1 MKITLDTALY
11 AFAAFVAVASC
22 GQPATQDG
30 STTTQTV
37 ASTTGAGGAGGANS
51 ATPAAPASSA
61 APWPGEG
68 DDELLTAAK
77 FGDGARA
84 FTTVK
89 DTLLKNYYAEG
100 ITEDDLYRAATAGM
114 LEKLEP
120 KMKKWNRLLS
130 PKEMAELKND
140 LKGEVV
146 GIGVQISFDSASGYI
161 DVLAALPGSPAERA
175 GLVAG
180 DKIVTVNGK
189 LYKGMRTGDVVADIR
204 GKAGEPVTLSILR
217 ADKLLPFT
225 VKRERV
231 LYDQPS
237 HATFPDGLGYVH
249 IPSFTEKT
257 PAQVK
262 EALDDLAQ
270 KNVTSL
276 IVDLRENPGG
286 SFDSAVATAELLLPD
301 DSGIVTLKK
310 RSKDEDKH
318 VARGKGVLT
327 TVPLAVLVSN
337 GTSSGAEFIA
347 GALQE
352 GRHAR
357 LVGQHTMGKWSVQSL
372 DDLPNGYAFKYTVS
386 LFKTPAGRSYE
397 GTGIAP
403 DVEVAMNERELAR
416 ANVAKP
422 GDRLA
427 IDVQLRTA
435 KELLVPRVR

>member
-1 MKITLDTALY
+1 MKIHTSTTVY
-11 AFAAFVAVASC
+11 AFAAFVAVVSC

-30 STTTQTV
+30 SATAHPAV
-37 ASTTGAGGAGGANS
+37 ASA
-51 ATPAAPASSA
+51 PAAPAA
-61 APWPGEG
+61 APASVAPSGG
-68 DDELLTAAK
+68 DADDEALAATK
-77 FGDGARA
+77 LGEGARA

-89 DTLLKNYYAEG
+89 DTLLKNYYGDG
-100 ITEDDLYRAATAGM
+100 ITEDDVYRAATAGM

-130 PKEMAELKND
+130 PKEISELKND

-146 GIGVQISFDSASGYI
+146 GIGVQIAFDSASGYA
-161 DVLAALPGSPAERA
+161 DVLAALPGSPAEHA
-175 GLVAG
+175 GVLAG

-189 LYKGMRTGDVVADIR
+189 LYKGMRTNDVIGEIR
-204 GKAGEPVTLSILR
+204 GKAGEPVTLSVLR

-237 HATFPDGLGYVH
+237 HAVLADDVGYVH

-262 EALDDLAQ
+262 EALDDLAT

-276 IVDLRENPGG
+276 VVDLRQNPGG
-286 SFDSAVATAELLLPD
+286 SFESAVATAELLLPD
-301 DSGIVTLKK
+301 NSGIVTLKK
-310 RSKDEDKH
+310 RGKDEEKY
-318 VARGKGVLT
+318 VAKSKGILT
-327 TVPLAVLVSN
+327 ALPLAVLVSN
-337 GTSSGAEFIA
+337 GTSSGAEFVT

-357 LVGQHTMGKWSVQSL
+357 VVGQHTMGKWSVQSL

-386 LFKTPAGRSYE
+386 LFKTPSGRSFE
-397 GTGIAP
+397 GTGLAP
-403 DVEVAMNERELAR
+403 DVEVSMDERELAR

-422 GDRLA
+422 ADRLGV
-427 IDVQLRTA
+427 DVQLRTA
-435 KELLVPRVR
+435 RELLVHKP

>member
-1 MKITLDTALY
+1 MIAMKIHTSTTVY
-11 AFAAFVAVASC
+11 AFAAFVAVVSC

-30 STTTQTV
+30 SATSHPAV
-37 ASTTGAGGAGGANS
+37 ASA
-51 ATPAAPASSA
+51 PAAPAT
-61 APWPGEG
+61 APASVAPSGG
-68 DDELLTAAK
+68 DADDEALAATK
-77 FGDGARA
+77 FGEGARA

-89 DTLLKNYYAEG
+89 DTLLKNYYGDG
-100 ITEDDLYRAATAGM
+100 ITEDDVYRAATAGM

-130 PKEMAELKND
+130 PKEISELKND

-146 GIGVQISFDSASGYI
+146 GIGVQIAFDSASGYA
-161 DVLAALPGSPAERA
+161 DVLAALPGSPAEHA
-175 GLVAG
+175 GVLAG

-189 LYKGMRTGDVVADIR
+189 LYKGMRTNDVIGEIR
-204 GKAGEPVTLSILR
+204 GKAGEPVTLSVLR

-237 HATFPDGLGYVH
+237 HAVLADDVGYVH

-262 EALDDLAQ
+262 EALDDLAT

-276 IVDLRENPGG
+276 VVDLRQNPGG

-301 DSGIVTLKK
+301 NSGIVTLKK
-310 RSKDEDKH
+310 RGKDEEKY
-318 VARGKGVLT
+318 VAKSKGILT
-327 TVPLAVLVSN
+327 ALPLAVLVSN
-337 GTSSGAEFIA
+337 GTSSGAEFVT

-357 LVGQHTMGKWSVQSL
+357 VVGQHTMGKWSVQSL

-386 LFKTPAGRSYE
+386 LFKTPSGRSFE
-397 GTGIAP
+397 GTGLAP
-403 DVEVAMNERELAR
+403 DVEVSMDERELAR

-422 GDRLA
+422 ADRLA
-427 IDVQLRTA
+427 VDVQLRTA
-435 KELLVPRVR
+435 RELLVHKP

>member
-1 MKITLDTALY
+1 MKTKTSTLLY
-11 AFAAFVAVASC
+11 AFTAFVAVASC

-30 STTTQTV
+30 SAATQPV
-37 ASTTGAGGAGGANS
+37 ASSAG
-51 ATPAAPASSA
+51 ATPAPAASATTPSPSSA
-61 APWPGEG
+61 DGE
-68 DDELLTAAK
+68 DEALAATK
-77 FGDGARA
+77 FSDGARA
-84 FTTVK
+84 FTTVR
-89 DTLLKNYYAEG
+89 DTLLKNYYADG

-130 PKEMAELKND
+130 PKEISELKHD

-146 GIGVQISFDSASGYI
+146 GIGVHISFDPASGYA

-175 GLVAG
+175 GVVAG

-189 LYKGMRTGDVVADIR
+189 LYKGMRMNDVIGEIR

-225 VKRERV
+225 VTRERV

-237 HATFPDGLGYVH
+237 HAVFADTLGYVH

-262 EALDDLAQ
+262 EALDDLAT

-276 IVDLRENPGG
+276 VIDLRQNPGG

-301 DSGIVTLKK
+301 NSGVVTLKK
-310 RSKDEDKH
+310 RGKDEDKH

-337 GTSSGAEFIA
+337 STSSGAEFVT

-357 LVGQHTMGKWSVQSL
+357 VVGQHTMGKWSVQSL

-386 LFKTPAGRSYE
+386 LFKTPAGRSFE
-397 GTGIAP
+397 GAGLAP
-403 DVEVAMNERELAR
+403 DVEVSMDERELAR
-416 ANVAKP
+416 ANAAKP
-422 GDRLA
+422 SERLA
-427 IDVQLRTA
+427 VDVQLRTA
-435 KELLVPRVR
+435 KELLVRKP

>member
-1 MKITLDTALY
+1 MKITLPTGLQ
-11 AFAAFVAVASC
+11 AFAAFIAVASC

-30 STTTQTV
+30 SATTQ
-37 ASTTGAGGAGGANS
+37 ALAPSAGPGSGAGAMP
-51 ATPAAPASSA
+51 ATASPSA
-61 APWPGEG
+61 APWSAES
-68 DDELLTAAK
+68 DEDALAAAK
-77 FGDGARA
+77 FGDGARS

-130 PKEMAELKND
+130 PKEITELKND

-189 LYKGMRTGDVVADIR
+189 LYKGMRTNDVVADIR
-204 GKAGEPVTLSILR
+204 GKTGEPVTLSILR
-217 ADKLLPFT
+217 ADKLLPFKIT
-225 VKRERV
+225 RERV

-237 HATFPDGLGYVH
+237 HAVFPDGLGYVH
-249 IPSFTEKT
+249 VPSFTEKT
-257 PAQVK
+257 PVQVK

-270 KNVTSL
+270 KGVTSL
-276 IVDLRENPGG
+276 VVDLRENPGG
-286 SFDSAVATAELLLPD
+286 SFESAVATAELLLAD
-301 DSGIVTLKK
+301 ESGIVTLKK
-310 RSKDEDKH
+310 RSKDEEKH
-318 VARGKGVLT
+318 VAKGKGILT
-327 TVPLAVLVSN
+327 AVPLAVLVSN

-386 LFKTPAGRSYE
+386 LFKTPAGHSYE
-397 GTGIAP
+397 GTGLVP
-403 DVEVAMNERELAR
+403 DVEVAMTERELAR
-416 ANVAKP
+416 ANVAKTNE
-422 GDRLA
+422 RLA
-427 IDVQLRTA
+427 LDVQLRTA